1 MLTLELSGRFLP
13 CVLLGSLGGAIMV
26 CMSGDD
32 VYKYERIAND
42 IDHLIACG
50 AFKPGDRIPSVR
62 EMSRQRDVSI
72 STVLQAYYLLE
83 ARGLIRARPRSGF
96 YVRSDLP
103 SDLPEP
109 EISSPAPDPT
119 QVSMRELISM
129 VAHSDTRNP
138 DLIQLGAAHPNPSLA
153 ATQELNRTMASV
165 ARRMG
170 DAGGMYDYAPGCEE
184 LRMQI
189 ARRSLVGGFSLSP
202 DDIVI
207 TSGCSESVNL
217 CLRAVCE
224 PGDVVAIESP
234 ICFDA
239 LQTLEAIGLQ
249 ALEIP
254 THPRDGI
261 SLDALRFAV
270 EHNDVKA
277 CMVISNFNNPLGS
290 CIPDENKRELVDLLA
305 EHEVPLIE
313 NDIFGELYFGESR
326 PSVAKAYDREGLV
339 MLCSSFSK
347 SLCPAYRVGWV
358 VPGRF
363 YTTVEWLKYTSSLAA
378 PTLSEH
384 AIAEFMSGGGYDPY
398 LRRIRRAYERR
409 VAAMSQAVRR
419 FFPGSTKL
427 TRPSGGFVLWVQLPA
442 SVDSLVLYKW
452 ALEAGI
458 AITPGYLF
466 SATDQYHH
474 FIRLNAANWSDE
486 AERAVERLGRHIARM
501 A

>member
-1 MLTLELSGRFLP
+1 MD
-13 CVLLGSLGGAIMV
+13 
-26 CMSGDD
+26 CMGE
-32 VYKYERIAND
+32 VERYKYEWIAD
-42 IDHLIACG
+42 DVDHLIECG

-109 EISSPAPDPT
+109 EISSPAADPAE
-119 QVSMRELISM
+119 VSMRQLISL
-129 VAHSDTRNP
+129 VVHTEILEP
-138 DLIQLGAAHPNPSLA
+138 DLVQLGAAHPNPSLA
-153 ATQELNRTMASV
+153 ATEELNRTLTSV

-170 DAGGMYDYAPGCEE
+170 DAGGLYDYPPGCEG
-184 LRMQI
+184 LRRQI
-189 ARRSLVGGFSLSP
+189 ARRSLLSGCSLSP
-202 DDIVI
+202 DDILI
-207 TSGCSESVNL
+207 TSGCSESVSL

-239 LQTLEAIGLQ
+239 LQTLEALGLQ
-249 ALEIP
+249 VLEIP

-261 SLDALRFAV
+261 SLDALRFALEYNEV
-270 EHNDVKA
+270 SA

-290 CIPDENKRELVDLLA
+290 CIPDENKRELVEMLT
-305 EHEVPLIE
+305 ERGIPLIE
-313 NDIFGELYFGESR
+313 NDIFGEVYFGESR
-326 PSVAKAYDREGLV
+326 PSVAKAYDQEELV

-363 YTTVEWLKYTSSLAA
+363 YSTVEWLKYTSSLAA
-378 PTLSEH
+378 PTLSEY
-384 AIAEFMSGGGYDPY
+384 AIAEFMAGGGYNPY
-398 LRRIRRAYERR
+398 LRRIRRTYERH

-419 FFPGSTKL
+419 FFPEQTKL
-427 TRPSGGFVLWVQLPA
+427 TRPAGGFVLWIQLPE
-442 SVDSLVLYKW
+442 SVDSLALYKR
-452 ALEAGI
+452 ALDGGI
-458 AITPGYLF
+458 AITPGHLF
-466 SATDQYHH
+466 SPTDQYRN

-486 AERAVERLGRHIARM
+486 AEIAVEYLGDLIAQ
-501 A
+501 AV

>member
-1 MLTLELSGRFLP
+1 
-13 CVLLGSLGGAIMV
+13 
-26 CMSGDD
+26 MSESNR
-32 VYKYERIAND
+32 YKYERIADD

-83 ARGLIRARPRSGF
+83 ARGLILARPRSGF
-96 YVRSDLP
+96 YVRADLP

-109 EISSPAPDPT
+109 EISSPGPDPT

-129 VAHSDTRNP
+129 VVRAETLQP

-153 ATQELNRTMASV
+153 ATQELNRTLTSV

-170 DAGGMYDYAPGCEE
+170 DAGGLYDYPPGCER
-184 LRMQI
+184 LRRQI
-189 ARRSLVGGFSLSP
+189 ARRYLVSGCSLSP
-202 DDIVI
+202 DDIIV
-207 TSGCSESVNL
+207 TCGCSESVNL

-261 SLDALRFAV
+261 SLDALRFAI
-270 EHNDVKA
+270 EHNDVSA
-277 CMVISNFNNPLGS
+277 CLVISNFNNPLGS
-290 CIPDENKRELVDLLA
+290 CIPDENKRALVELLT
-305 EHEVPLIE
+305 EHQIPLIE

-326 PSVAKAYDREGLV
+326 PSVAKAYDQEGLV

-358 VPGRF
+358 VPGR
-363 YTTVEWLKYTSSLAA
+363 YYETVEWLKYTSSLAA

-398 LRRIRRAYERR
+398 LRRVRGAYERSI
-409 VAAMSQAVRR
+409 AAMSQAVKR
-419 FFPGSTKL
+419 FLPEETKL
-427 TRPSGGFVLWVQLPA
+427 TRPSGGFVLWLQLPR
-442 SVDSLVLYKW
+442 SIDSLALYKR

-466 SATDQYHH
+466 SATDQYHN

-486 AERAVERLGRHIARM
+486 AEAAIERLGYHIARM